1 MHPCTNSEDLTLV
14 HFSDLC
20 LLHKQHQLRGR
31 LVFPLFADA
40 AEGVPAQQA
49 ALRANGLRHG
59 GLGCAV
65 LSVIAMCQRPTFFQ
79 PDSRSMPMHGGEH
92 IAQELVG
99 SERCAKR
106 QQQPEDMARGLQ
118 IWHIKD
124 AGEDGEG
131 TPLPGLVPAR
141 ISRDLLQCRRGMAA
155 MCSHPYVV
163 VCRGRGT
170 GRTMRL
176 ADINPL
182 APARHSLGRAAAGS
196 LHKRA
201 PRVRS
206 LPSVQLCMQP
216 ASPAAIRCRGII
228 AVAAQR
234 ARASS
239 LLELPVDKVV
249 SAFGGRAVLRFYE

>member
-131 TPLPGLVPAR
+131 T
-141 ISRDLLQCRRGMAA
+141 LLSSFFPPDRL
-155 MCSHPYVV
+155 HY
-163 VCRGRGT
+163 RGR
-170 GRTMRL
+170 R
-176 ADINPL
+176 N
-182 APARHSLGRAAAGS
+182 
-196 LHKRA
+196 
-201 PRVRS
+201 
-206 LPSVQLCMQP
+206 
-216 ASPAAIRCRGII
+216 
-228 AVAAQR
+228 R
-234 ARASS
+234 AR
-239 LLELPVDKVV
+239 
-249 SAFGGRAVLRFYE
+249 GRCQV